1 MINKVGSALEY
12 VGDILVLLL
21 KRLPTIAFWTLAF
34 FVIFSVGDHMYY
46 RLQSADHFVHYT
58 SFTVQNSREGEDVP
72 FTLCRD
78 HRGNFLVNGLR
89 TIYIIPEGKSVDDK
103 VFAANK
109 PLNGVIDG
117 GNCST
122 YFIRESEYHHK
133 PGTYVLTINLKFK
146 TKYGYEKE
154 IFVISQ
160 AYKIYPALNA
170 QSVNSVINNL
180 NVRIQENTNELNM
193 LKRRLGIPV
202 DPSQDPTRKPE
213 SFDNTTTP
221 RETPSNQPTAQG
233 TWSSPQQQTQPQEPA
248 EQGGTPAFSPLAP
261 VTNIINGVNDA
272 IRGIL

>member
-1 MINKVGSALEY
+1 MINRIINRIIK
-12 VGDILVLLL
+12 DIFESVLLVI
-21 KRLPTIAFWTLAF
+21 KRLPTIAFYTFAF
-34 FVIFSVGDHMYY
+34 FIVFSVGDRMYY

-154 IFVISQ
+154 LFVISQ
-160 AYKIYPALNA
+160 AYKIYPASNT
-170 QSVNSVINNL
+170 QSVDSVINNL

-193 LKRRLGIPV
+193 LKRRLGLPV
-202 DPSQDPTRKPE
+202 NPSQDPTRQPE

-221 RETPSNQPTAQG
+221 RETPSNQPTQ
-233 TWSSPQQQTQPQEPA
+233 TTQQPSSQSQQPQQPA
-248 EQGGTPAFSPLAP
+248 EQSGTPFFNPLSP
-261 VTNIINGVNDA
+261 VTNVINGVNNA